1 MKRIYA
7 LVMTLLFLF
16 SSVSMSFAA
25 PAEQASKALPIDV
38 SGIESFWGQVASEYQ
53 GFLPE
58 SQLGSFSEFISGERK
73 FSPMEW
79 AKGLVKYAFSELLSN
94 GKLLG
99 MLILLTVFSI
109 VLQTLQASFE
119 QSTVS
124 KVADAIVV
132 MVLLLFAVSSF
143 HTAAGYVIGAVSN
156 MSDFMMAVIP
166 LLLAMT
172 ATSGG
177 ITSAAFFHPV
187 LIFLINSTVMVIQVV
202 VLPLL
207 FFSTV
212 LGIVNELT
220 DQFKV
225 TGLVK
230 LLRTTGVWLLGAM
243 MTVFL
248 AVLSIQGVTTAVTD
262 GIGMRTAKFVSSN
275 VVPVIGRLFTDA
287 ADTVVNASVLLKN
300 TIGLFGLALLFMLII
315 FPAIKIFMIAI
326 LYRLAA
332 AVLQPIGGG
341 PVIASLNLV
350 GKNLLFMFAAYLM
363 VGFMFFLAVAMVIM
377 AGNITMMVR

>member
-1 MKRIYA
+1 MKLLFV
-7 LVMTLLFLF
+7 LVMTCITLL
-16 SSVSMSFAA
+16 SSTDIGVAA
-25 PAEQASKALPIDV
+25 TTEQAGKGVPVDISE
-38 SGIESFWGQVASEYQ
+38 IESFWGQVSSEYK
-53 GFLPE
+53 GYLPE
-58 SQLGSFSEFISGERK
+58 SQLGSFSEYVTGAK
-73 FSPMEW
+73 QFSPVEW
-79 AKGLVKYAFSELLSN
+79 AKGLVRYTFSELLSN

-143 HTAAGYVIGAVSN
+143 HTAAGYVTGAVGK

-166 LLLAMT
+166 ILLAMT

-187 LIFLINSTVMVIQVV
+187 LIFLINSTVMVIQAV

-212 LGIVNELT
+212 LGIVSELT

-225 TGLVK
+225 SGLVK
-230 LLRTTGVWLLGAM
+230 LLRTAGVWILGTM
-243 MTVFL
+243 MTIFL

-275 VVPVIGRLFTDA
+275 VPVVGRLFTDA

-300 TIGLFGLALLFMLII
+300 TIGLFGLAMLFMLIL

-341 PVIASLNLV
+341 PVIASLQLV